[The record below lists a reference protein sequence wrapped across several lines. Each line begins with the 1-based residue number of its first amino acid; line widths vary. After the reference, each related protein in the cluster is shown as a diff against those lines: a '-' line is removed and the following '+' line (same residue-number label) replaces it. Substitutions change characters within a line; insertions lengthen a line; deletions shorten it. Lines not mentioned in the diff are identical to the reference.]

1 MWCGMISERAG
12 SIDGTVARGGGW
24 GTYLDSVS
32 ESTLASA
39 SPPAGVALST
49 ASSFD
54 PLTLLVTNKR
64 IGGAGNVDGSIA
76 VDTAKGAAQGGGC
89 NVARNGSSDLLSET
103 RAAAI
108 HATTRI
114 GGTGSDSSHNAY

>member
-76 VDTAKGAAQGGGC
+76 VDTAKGAAQGGGVQC
-89 NVARNGSSDLLSET
+89 RPQWVVRLAVGNQGNGNT
-103 RAAAI
+103 RDVNNMHSA
-108 HATTRI
+108 
-114 GGTGSDSSHNAY
+114 